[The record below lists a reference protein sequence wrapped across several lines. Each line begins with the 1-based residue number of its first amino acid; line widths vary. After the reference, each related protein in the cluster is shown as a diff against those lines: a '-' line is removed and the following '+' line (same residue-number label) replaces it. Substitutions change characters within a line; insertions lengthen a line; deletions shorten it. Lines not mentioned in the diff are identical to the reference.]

1 MRFDQF
7 DIEEY
12 RDILLY
18 TIEENAH
25 GSYPFFI
32 QTVTLDYS
40 EGVLHRHKYFQLYY
54 ITKGKLKHR
63 INGQEFELIKGDM
76 FAIPPYVPH
85 SVVASG
91 SAGCEAYEIE
101 FLPELINQQFSSD
114 VDAGSFMDFM
124 YIEPF
129 MVVQPRLSLSGKV
142 EIDIENLLN
151 EFMQEFREKKSGF
164 ELMVKSIMLRLLV
177 LVSREAALQAPP
189 KEELADKHRESV
201 RRVIEF
207 IESHYAEKI
216 GLEDAVR
223 VSLMSHSYFC
233 SVFKR
238 MTNKSFIRYLNEF
251 RVSKAKE
258 YLKKTD
264 NKVIDISIRT
274 GFDNVTHFNRMFKQL
289 TSMTPNEYK
298 QICRFKNNTKVTSA
312 AE

>member
-18 TIEENAH
+18 TMDENAH
-25 GSYPFFI
+25 GDYPFFI
-32 QTVTLDYS
+32 QTVTLDHT
-40 EGVLHRHKYFQLYY
+40 EGIFHRHQYFQIYY
-54 ITKGKLKHR
+54 ILKGKLKHR
-63 INGQEFELIKGDM
+63 INGQAFELVKGDM
-76 FAIPPYVPH
+76 FVIPPYVPH
-85 SVVASG
+85 SVQAYDD
-91 SAGCEAYEIE
+91 ACCEAIEIE
-101 FLPELINQQFSSD
+101 FLPEFINQNFAF
-114 VDAGSFMDFM
+114 DADARSFMDFM

-129 MVVQPRLSLSGKV
+129 MAVRPRLSLSGKA
-142 EIDIENLLN
+142 EIDMESLLN
-151 EFMQEFREKKSGF
+151 EFMQEFREKRSGF
-164 ELMVKSIMLRLLV
+164 ELMIKSMMLRLLAM
-177 LVSREAALQAPP
+177 LGREAEWQAPK

-201 RRVIEF
+201 QRVVQYIEA
-207 IESHYAEKI
+207 HYAEKI
-216 GLEDAVR
+216 YLEDAAR

-238 MTNKSFIRYLNEF
+238 VTNKSFTRYLNEL

-264 NKVIDISIRT
+264 NKMIDISSKT

-298 QICRFKNNTKVTSA
+298 RVNRYGKEEERCGSA
-312 AE
+312 